1 MNALFKRQWE
11 KMRNSK
17 WIIVPLLFLLFV
29 LNACSSYKN
38 INCNYEYRIKEEEK
52 KMDTLSPDFKWNT
65 IKKINNDAVWYGR
78 PFIASK
84 IKRFRKYIQKDTL
97 GIEMNTLI
105 KYNLEGNIKSVRSSI
120 PYIPVGREFIFDDQ
134 GNIKEVINHDEGWN
148 ICAFQALFIAKRYAG
163 RNYHKE
169 DPLWQLYRKEYK
181 GKKVWIINYKNRR
194 YKWVNLYI
202 DKDNGRI
209 LKVERK

>member
-1 MNALFKRQWE
+1 MNALFKRQWKE
-11 KMRNSK
+11 MRESK

-38 INCNYEYRIKEEEK
+38 IDCNYNYNIREEEK
-52 KMDTLSPDFKWNT
+52 KMDTLSPDFKWET
-65 IKKINNDAVWYGR
+65 EKKVNNDIIVYERVSTSNEKG
-78 PFIASK
+78 FT
-84 IKRFRKYIQKDTL
+84 KYIQKDTL
-97 GIEMNTLI
+97 EIIMNTFIEYDL
-105 KYNLEGNIKSVRSSI
+105 KGNIKKVYSSI
-120 PYIPVGREFIFDDQ
+120 PYIPVGRKFIFDDQ
-134 GNIKEVINHDEGWN
+134 GNIKEVINHNEGWN

-209 LKVERK
+209 LKVKRR

>member
-1 MNALFKRQWE
+1 
-11 KMRNSK
+11 MRESK

-38 INCNYEYRIKEEEK
+38 IDCNYNYNIREEEK
-52 KMDTLSPDFKWNT
+52 KMDTLSPDFKWET
-65 IKKINNDAVWYGR
+65 EKKVNNDIIVYERVSTSNEKG
-78 PFIASK
+78 FT
-84 IKRFRKYIQKDTL
+84 KYIQKDTL
-97 GIEMNTLI
+97 EIVMNTFIEYDL
-105 KYNLEGNIKSVRSSI
+105 KGNIKKVYSSI
-120 PYIPVGREFIFDDQ
+120 PYIPVGRKFIFDDQ
-134 GNIKEVINHDEGWN
+134 GNIKEVINHNEGWN

-169 DPLWQLYRKEYK
+169 DPLWQLYRKKYK
-181 GKKVWIINYKNRR
+181 GKKVWIINYKNKR

-209 LKVERK
+209 LKVKRR

>member
-1 MNALFKRQWE
+1 MNALFKRQWKE
-11 KMRNSK
+11 MRESK

-38 INCNYEYRIKEEEK
+38 IDCNYNYNIREEEK
-52 KMDTLSPDFKWNT
+52 KMDTLSPDFKWET
-65 IKKINNDAVWYGR
+65 EKKVNNDIIVYERVSTSNEKG
-78 PFIASK
+78 FT
-84 IKRFRKYIQKDTL
+84 KYIQKDTL
-97 GIEMNTLI
+97 EIVMNTFIEYDL
-105 KYNLEGNIKSVRSSI
+105 KGNIKKVYSSI
-120 PYIPVGREFIFDDQ
+120 PYIPVGRKFIFDDQ
-134 GNIKEVINHDEGWN
+134 GNIKEVINHNEGWN

-209 LKVERK
+209 LKVKRR

>member
-1 MNALFKRQWE
+1 
-11 KMRNSK
+11 
-17 WIIVPLLFLLFV
+17 
-29 LNACSSYKN
+29 
-38 INCNYEYRIKEEEK
+38 
-52 KMDTLSPDFKWNT
+52 MDTLSPDFKWET
-65 IKKINNDAVWYGR
+65 EKKVNNDIIVYERVSTSNEKG
-78 PFIASK
+78 FT
-84 IKRFRKYIQKDTL
+84 KYIQKDTL
-97 GIEMNTLI
+97 EIVMNTFIEYDL
-105 KYNLEGNIKSVRSSI
+105 KGNIKKVYSSI
-120 PYIPVGREFIFDDQ
+120 PYIPVGRKFIFDDQ
-134 GNIKEVINHDEGWN
+134 GNIKEVINHNEGWN

>member
-1 MNALFKRQWE
+1 MNALFKRQWKE
-11 KMRNSK
+11 MRESK

-38 INCNYEYRIKEEEK
+38 IDCNYNYNIREEEK
-52 KMDTLSPDFKWNT
+52 KMDTLSPDFKWET
-65 IKKINNDAVWYGR
+65 EKKVNNDIIVYERVSTSNEKG
-78 PFIASK
+78 FT
-84 IKRFRKYIQKDTL
+84 KYIQKDTL
-97 GIEMNTLI
+97 EIVMNTFIEYDL
-105 KYNLEGNIKSVRSSI
+105 KGNIKKVYSSI
-120 PYIPVGREFIFDDQ
+120 PYIPVGRKFIFDDQ
-134 GNIKEVINHDEGWN
+134 GNIKEVINHNEGWN

>member
-1 MNALFKRQWE
+1 M
-11 KMRNSK
+11 
-17 WIIVPLLFLLFV
+17 
-29 LNACSSYKN
+29 
-38 INCNYEYRIKEEEK
+38 
-52 KMDTLSPDFKWNT
+52 
-65 IKKINNDAVWYGR
+65 
-78 PFIASK
+78 
-84 IKRFRKYIQKDTL
+84 
-97 GIEMNTLI
+97 
-105 KYNLEGNIKSVRSSI
+105 
-120 PYIPVGREFIFDDQ
+120 
-134 GNIKEVINHDEGWN
+134 INHDEGWN

-209 LKVERK
+209 LKVKRR